1 MYDEIENRK
10 VEWNGYHLL
19 RVWFLGYTKFEVHF
33 WLGIRQLLALAK
45 RQMGT
50 KICAIQSS

>member
-1 MYDEIENRK
+1 MYDEIENLK

-33 WLGIRQLLALAK
+33 RLGISQLLAFAK